1 MRLID
6 ADALMKEVC
15 DFRCGCEP
23 DECDYADE
31 YGKYCE
37 FAQYIENA
45 STVDAVP
52 VVRCKDCKYWHMMS
66 YRTERLCY
74 HLGHSTDKDWFCPC
88 GRIKE

>member
-6 ADALMKEVC
+6 ADELAEKMKSRMWMVGRASDAVC
-15 DFRCGCEP
+15 L
-23 DECDYADE
+23 
-31 YGKYCE
+31 
-37 FAQYIENA
+37 IEDA
-45 STVDAVP
+45 PTVDAVP

-88 GRIKE
+88 GRIKEQKDETD